1 MRLMIY
7 FYFFLFSSRRR
18 EPHNYDKSQP
28 TTNQTLMYNQ
38 ILAQT
43 QQQSQPQIPQQHN
56 QNIFH
61 NTNYS
66 ETSAINVSPIQT
78 TTNNFVQNLSNQNV
92 LNLSN
97 NTSQM
102 HSINTKY
109 LNSNIQ
115 NLSLMSS
122 GAPNNLISNVPNLIP
137 ILSINSQQ
145 STNLGNIQHS
155 DSQPQQQ
162 NDMFKALSS
171 HQINTSQNESHKP
184 YHNPHNSKIS
194 QTSGTFKTSKIFH
207 RKLMIR
213 SEFSLSK

>member
-1 MRLMIY
+1 
-7 FYFFLFSSRRR
+7 
-18 EPHNYDKSQP
+18 
-28 TTNQTLMYNQ
+28 MYNQ

-61 NTNYS
+61 NNYS
-66 ETSAINVSPIQT
+66 ETSAINASPIQT

-97 NTSQM
+97 NASQM
-102 HSINTKY
+102 HNINAKY

-122 GAPNNLISNVPNLIP
+122 GAQNNLISNVPNLMP
-137 ILSINSQQ
+137 MLSINAQQ
-145 STNLGNIQHS
+145 PTNMGNIQHS
-155 DSQPQQQ
+155 DSQSQQQ
-162 NDMFKALSS
+162 QTDMFKALSS
-171 HQINTSQNESHKP
+171 HQMNTSQSESHKP

-194 QTSGTFKTSKIFH
+194 QTSGNKNI
-207 RKLMIR
+207 
-213 SEFSLSK
+213 